1 MNIRTEFFLAWRY
14 LQPKRN
20 AVSVIT
26 CISIIGV
33 TLGVAVLIVVLA
45 VMTGFTDLMKEKLLE
60 TTSHMQIYDKFTD
73 TVNKPKAVLAELEK
87 AGVSGM
93 PVVYRPI
100 LAQKNERFVPKMI
113 FGIDPSKV
121 EKKFNIS
128 ENIKEGKFSLE
139 KNEVIISDS
148 IAFEMGLRIGDQVIL
163 HAPNKLS
170 KMIKV
175 KEKGKVEFNDKSE
188 VYLPGEYTVTALYS
202 FGKYDFDKN
211 FIFMNIDDA
220 NDLYGLP
227 WGSASAVFVWTKD
240 PFNIDPLK
248 QKLRDAMPDKRIY
261 TWKDLNQKLLG
272 VLAVEKNMMFF
283 LLVFIVLVAAFSI
296 TNTLITVVV
305 QKTREIGLLKALG
318 ASSNGVMRIFIF
330 QGLFVGVL
338 GTCAGTFIGVMVIVW
353 RNQIMKGLSL
363 ITGMEIFPKE
373 FYYFNEL
380 PAHIVTS
387 DLVLIGIISILL
399 CTIGGIIPA
408 WRAAR
413 LLPAKALKYE

>member
-1 MNIRTEFFLAWRY
+1 MNIRTELFLAWRY

-60 TTSHMQIYDKFTD
+60 TTSHIQIYDKFSD
-73 TVNKPKAVLAELEK
+73 FISKPKSAISEVEK
-87 AGVSGM
+87 AGATGM

-100 LAQKNERFVPKMI
+100 LAQKNDRFVPKMV
-113 FGIDPSKV
+113 FGIDPAKV

-128 ENIKEGKFSLE
+128 ENISVGKFSLE
-139 KNEVIISDS
+139 KNEVIVSDS
-148 IAFEMGLRIGDQVIL
+148 IAGELGLRIGDKVIL

-175 KEKGKVEFNDKSE
+175 KEKGKIELNDKSE
-188 VYLPGEYTVTALYS
+188 VYLPGEYTVTAFYS

-211 FIFMNIDDA
+211 VIFMNIDDS
-220 NDLYGLP
+220 NELYGYP

-240 PFNIDPLK
+240 PFNIDPIMSKLK
-248 QKLRDAMPDKRIY
+248 ETMIDKRIY
-261 TWKDLNQKLLG
+261 SWKDLNQKLLG

-338 GTCAGTFIGVMVIVW
+338 GTCAGTFMGIMVIVW
-353 RNQIMKGLSL
+353 RNQILRIMSKVS
-363 ITGMEIFPKE
+363 GMEIFPKE
-373 FYYFNEL
+373 FYFFNEL

-387 DLVLIGIISILL
+387 DLVLIGVISVFL